1 MSSIDPDIVFSPGIT
16 CSGIG
21 VPESLGFLIIPPVIS
36 VFIDTACRQCS
47 VGPFSKSISADI
59 KSELSLFKVC
69 SGTVLCAL
77 KAFIIPA

>member
-1 MSSIDPDIVFSPGIT
+1 MSSIDPDIVFSPGIA

-21 VPESLGFLIIPPVIS
+21 VPEALCLSIIPPVIPI
-36 VFIDTACRQCS
+36 FIDTACRQCA
-47 VGPFSKSISADI
+47 VCPFGKRISADI
-59 KSELSLFKVC
+59 KSELSLLQVC